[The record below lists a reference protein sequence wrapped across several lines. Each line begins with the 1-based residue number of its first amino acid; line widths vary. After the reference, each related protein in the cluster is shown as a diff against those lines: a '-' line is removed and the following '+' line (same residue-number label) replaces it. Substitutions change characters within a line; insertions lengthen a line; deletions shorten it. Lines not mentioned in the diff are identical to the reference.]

1 MGSSGSKPRS
11 RKPSKSSKK
20 SHKTPIIT
28 DQDRALLQLKT
39 QRGTIQTRAVHL
51 RAIVEEY
58 DARVRA
64 DLRYGN
70 IQG

>member
-11 RKPSKSSKK
+11 RKPSQSSKK